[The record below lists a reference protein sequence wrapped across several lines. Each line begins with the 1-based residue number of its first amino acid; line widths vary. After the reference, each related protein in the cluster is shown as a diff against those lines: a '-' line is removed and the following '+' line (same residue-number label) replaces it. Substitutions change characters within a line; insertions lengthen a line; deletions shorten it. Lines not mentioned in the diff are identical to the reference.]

1 MSFSNEVKAEI
12 ISAVTDKDKK
22 FACLYG
28 MILFCN
34 RLSDEEICFQS
45 ESREVAD
52 MFSALVSEIF
62 RNSVKMNED
71 VTERKK
77 GTSLYSFSITDR
89 TDIRTVTDM
98 FRINSTGRS
107 IDTSAVADNSLPN
120 FIAGVFL
127 GCGSVNNPE
136 NGYHLEFAINSEQ
149 LCSELSALLSSF
161 DLNAKSMVRKNN
173 HILYIKE
180 SENIEEILTF
190 MGAQNSTLEIM
201 NIKILRDVRNRVNR
215 VRNCDIAN
223 LNKTSA
229 ASVSQLQDIRLIEST
244 VGLDSLPATLREI
257 ALVRLD
263 NPEFSLNDLGE
274 VLDPPIGRSGVNHRL
289 KRIRQIADQ
298 LREKAENTDE

>member
-1 MSFSNEVKAEI
+1 MSFSNEVKAEL

-28 MILFCN
+28 LILFCN
-34 RLSDEEICFQS
+34 RISADEICFQS

-52 MFSALVSEIF
+52 IFASLVSEIF
-62 RNSVKMNED
+62 KNTVTLCED
-71 VTERKK
+71 VNERKN
-77 GTSLYSFSITDR
+77 GTSLYSFTVNGRESVKKITDS
-89 TDIRTVTDM
+89 
-98 FRINSTGRS
+98 FRIDYNNREINMENIVNNSIS
-107 IDTSAVADNSLPN
+107 N
-120 FIAGVFL
+120 FIAGAFL
-127 GCGSVNNPE
+127 SCGSVNNPE
-136 NGYHLEFAINSEQ
+136 NGYHLEFVINSEK
-149 LCSELSALLSSF
+149 LCSDLLELLLSF
-161 DLNAKSMVRKNN
+161 ELNAKSVIRKNN

-201 NIKILRDVRNRVNR
+201 NIKIFKDMRNRVNR

-229 ASVSQLQDIRLIEST
+229 ASVSQLQDIRLIEET

-257 ALVRLD
+257 AEARLD

-274 VLDPPIGRSGVNHRL
+274 ILDPPIGRSGVNHRL
-289 KRIRQIADQ
+289 KRIKQLADEI
-298 LREKAENTDE
+298 RERDGVQ

>member
-1 MSFSNEVKAEI
+1 MSFSNEVKAEL

-28 MILFCN
+28 LILFCN
-34 RLSDEEICFQS
+34 RITRDEICFQS

-52 MFSALVSEIF
+52 IFSSLVSDIF
-62 RNSVKMNED
+62 KNTVNINED
-71 VTERKK
+71 VTERKN
-77 GTSLYSFSITDR
+77 GTSLYSFTVNGRESVKKITDS
-89 TDIRTVTDM
+89 
-98 FRINSTGRS
+98 FRIDYNNREINVENIVNNSIS
-107 IDTSAVADNSLPN
+107 N
-120 FIAGVFL
+120 FIAGAFL
-127 GCGSVNNPE
+127 SCGSVNNPE
-136 NGYHLEFAINSEQ
+136 NGYHLEFVINSEK
-149 LCSELSALLSSF
+149 LCSDLLELLLSF
-161 DLNAKSMVRKNN
+161 ELNAKSVIRKNN

-201 NIKILRDVRNRVNR
+201 NIKIFKDMRNRVNR

-229 ASVSQLQDIRLIEST
+229 ASVSQLQDIRLIEET

-257 ALVRLD
+257 AEARLD

-274 VLDPPIGRSGVNHRL
+274 ILDPPIGRSGVNHRL
-289 KRIRQIADQ
+289 KRIKQLADEI
-298 LREKAENTDE
+298 RERDGVQ